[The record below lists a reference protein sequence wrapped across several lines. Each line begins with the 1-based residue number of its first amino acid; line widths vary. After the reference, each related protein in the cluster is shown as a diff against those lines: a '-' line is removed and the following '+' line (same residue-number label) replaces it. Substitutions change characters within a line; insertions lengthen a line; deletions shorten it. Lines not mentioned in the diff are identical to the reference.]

1 MRITASFPSER
12 PRLTGV
18 AVAGS
23 WLAALALALAAAWLL
38 VAAFDMR
45 AERPRLDARLT
56 RVDEQLAAAKPR
68 QDLPAGAELES
79 MRQRVSALN
88 RLSGMRGWATPQLLA
103 WLGEQLPDNVYL
115 VSLNHRPRDGE
126 AQIVAE
132 SHSAESLT
140 AFLLRLEREPRFSE
154 VLLSRQGARG
164 VQVAG
169 GAPGASAIQ
178 FEIRLRWKP

>member
-45 AERPRLDARLT
+45 AERPRLEARLK

-132 SHSAESLT
+132 SLT

>member
-1 MRITASFPSER
+1 MRITASFPSAR
-12 PRLTGV
+12 PRLTGFT
-18 AVAGS
+18 VAGS

-38 VAAFDMR
+38 LAAFDMR
-45 AERPRLDARLT
+45 AERPRLEARLK

-68 QDLPAGAELES
+68 HDLPAGAELES

-115 VSLNHRPRDGE
+115 VSLNHRPREGE
-126 AQIVAE
+126 AQLVAE

-164 VQVAG
+164 VQAAG
-169 GAPGASAIQ
+169 GAPGPSAIQ
-178 FEIRLRWKP
+178 FEIRLRWKS